1 MKKTLSGIFPALV
14 TPFQKGKLSLSGL
27 KSNIKKLNRFDF
39 TGYVVLGSTGE
50 GILMDEQ
57 EGLHAIETVRAAA
70 APGKIVIAGT
80 GSESSSGTIEF
91 SNKAAQ
97 AGADYSL
104 VVTPFYY
111 KAQMTAAALEA
122 YYREVA
128 EKSKIPIIIYT
139 VPKFTGLELPL
150 QTIAAMAT
158 HPNVIGLKD
167 SSGNVS
173 AVSETLKA
181 CPPEFCVF
189 QGHGSLLFSAL
200 LLGAKGGILALS
212 NMAPAETVEIYK
224 LFQAGDYEKAREM
237 QFRLLPVN
245 QKIVG
250 GYGVPGIKCAVDML
264 GYAGGDPRPPLRPVN
279 QEARDS
285 IRKILKNGG
294 LL

>member
-1 MKKTLSGIFPALV
+1 
-14 TPFQKGKLSLSGL
+14 
-27 KSNIKKLNRFDF
+27 
-39 TGYVVLGSTGE
+39 
-50 GILMDEQ
+50 
-57 EGLHAIETVRAAA
+57 VRAAA

-80 GSESSSGTIEF
+80 GSESSSGTIDF
-91 SNKAAQ
+91 SNKAAR

-128 EKSKIPIIIYT
+128 DKSKIPIILYT

-150 QTIAAMAT
+150 QTIAAMAA

-167 SSGNVS
+167 SSGNMS
-173 AVSETLKA
+173 ALSEALKA
-181 CPPEFCVF
+181 CPPEFSLF

-212 NMAPAETVEIYK
+212 NMAPGETVEIYK
-224 LFQAGDYEKAREM
+224 LFQTGEYEKAREL
-237 QFRLLPVN
+237 QLRLLPVN

-250 GYGVPGIKCAVDML
+250 GFGVPGIKCAAEML
-264 GYAGGDPRPPLRPVN
+264 GYAAGEPRPPLRPVSR
-279 QEARDS
+279 EAGDS
-285 IRKILKNGG
+285 IRKILREGG